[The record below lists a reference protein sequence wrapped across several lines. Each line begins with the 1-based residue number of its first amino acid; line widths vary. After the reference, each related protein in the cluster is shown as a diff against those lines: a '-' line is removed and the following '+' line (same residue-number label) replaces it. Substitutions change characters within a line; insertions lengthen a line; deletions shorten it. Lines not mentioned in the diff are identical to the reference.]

1 MYLAG
6 CEFAIRSRQ
15 LVRRPP
21 RPRRRRP
28 PPPVFHTSSTARYQ
42 IMGIQPAYRRVMAQ
56 TEPPGGG
63 CPAEVT
69 VKQETEIRIAAP
81 PAKYGPPRLGL
92 AHFHTPPTVSPA
104 LPFPAASHGLHA
116 NTTRAPASTDAV
128 STSERADMC
137 EDDPGRPSEFD
148 NSLATENMLT
158 RREGTGVALPA
169 AGDVSVDAVAD
180 LRLRSDLRVYLAPH
194 EQAASSIPAPGAPDP
209 PRSPTTTPSLEEMDP
224 APPHAVST
232 TLLDCGTRE
241 PEPAGL
247 DEEQHQPR
255 LAPPA
260 QSARPGAKQIRPLKA
275 WSETT
280 GEWNA
285 SVVSVSETP
294 GQDVQELLH
303 SCLPQTFPAI
313 ANDDTATH
321 DQEQHQPRLAPPAQS
336 ARPGAKQIRPLKA
349 WSETTGERNAS
360 VVSVSENPGQDVQ
373 ELLHSCLPQ
382 TFPAIANDDT
392 ATHDRISEA
401 PTLHDQSLDV
411 ADDPALVA
419 SAAPTSSWS
428 GFRAAAIGE
437 TSAED
442 KNSGVDNVSTDI
454 AKQPIPM
461 VPPAETVWRSDFTFE
476 GDDEEK
482 TARAWDEVAA
492 EQGRTDLNFR
502 ISSGCQPRTT
512 RSAFNKSGVAESVGQ
527 AGAAASQVPA
537 RNSSTARFLVNSRV
551 RVRFSRPKGWFAGRV
566 KTIVDPNRFEIAFD
580 DGDERT
586 VHAKHIELLEK
597 CCSTEP
603 VDAASSECMSE
614 KTNSL
619 TVTSPTCL
627 ICFENFYSEIK
638 HNSQVCMLPCQHSFC
653 AVCIEKWCSEP
664 SRSGR
669 PTCPRCRQGFASLRH
684 CPRVGIDCVVL
695 AEGSL
700 SGNGDNKCH
709 DDIVEMRSDDDM
721 HSTMLVATLDQA
733 QGRVRKSTAPKSV
746 EVRPVGAPGVSWTRY
761 NSISAAARSV
771 STSTLYVSECCR
783 SLRQSAR
790 GHEFRFVDGEKQ
802 AEEETQRPMVDNQAI
817 DSNDDDGGDDHA
829 QQKIPGKSAPPLC
842 STILSPKG
850 WLLRRSSRNQP
861 AKLAQIPDDPEKQ
874 REDWIQLVR
883 ECCATV
889 GREDNN
895 IKAYIGNAVL
905 NRQVTALG
913 ETIGD
918 VLSAARKETIG
929 EDDRDKVTKLLQTAR
944 DKIEAKDN
952 GSKAAFSAGAHIT
965 GHWIR

>member
-1 MYLAG
+1 M
-6 CEFAIRSRQ
+6 S
-15 LVRRPP
+15 
-21 RPRRRRP
+21 
-28 PPPVFHTSSTARYQ
+28 
-42 IMGIQPAYRRVMAQ
+42 IQPAYRRVMAQ

-63 CPAEVT
+63 CAEVA
-69 VKQETEIRIAAP
+69 VKQETEIRIAAT

-92 AHFHTPPTVSPA
+92 AHLHTPPTVSPA

-116 NTTRAPASTDAV
+116 NTTRAPASTDAM
-128 STSERADMC
+128 SISERADMC

-148 NSLATENMLT
+148 NSLATENVLS

-180 LRLRSDLRVYLAPH
+180 VRLRSDLRVYLAPH
-194 EQAASSIPAPGAPDP
+194 EQAASSTLAPGAPDP
-209 PRSPTTTPSLEEMDP
+209 PRSPTTTPSLEETDP

-247 DEEQHQPR
+247 EEEPHQSR

-285 SVVSVSETP
+285 VVSILSETP
-294 GQDVQELLH
+294 GQDVQELVH
-303 SCLPQTFPAI
+303 SCLPQT
-313 ANDDTATH
+313 
-321 DQEQHQPRLAPPAQS
+321 L
-336 ARPGAKQIRPLKA
+336 
-349 WSETTGERNAS
+349 
-360 VVSVSENPGQDVQ
+360 
-373 ELLHSCLPQ
+373 
-382 TFPAIANDDT
+382 PAIANDDT
-392 ATHDRISEA
+392 ATHDRLSEA
-401 PTLHDQSLDV
+401 PTLHNQPLDV

-437 TSAED
+437 TLAED
-442 KNSGVDNVSTDI
+442 KNSGVDNVSIDI

-461 VPPAETVWRSDFTFE
+461 VPPAETVWRSDFTPAELERHQHQSTLNCEESHACQQAQLTRFSSRFKGVFWDKAQQKWVTQLFRRGKQTIVFV

-482 TARAWDEVAA
+482 AARAWDEDAA

-512 RSAFNKSGVAESVGQ
+512 RSASNKSGVAELVGQ

-537 RNSSTARFLVNSRV
+537 RSSSTAHLLVNSRV
-551 RVRFSRPKGWFAGRV
+551 RVRFSHPKGWFAGRV
-566 KTIVDPNRFEIAFD
+566 KTIVDPNRFEIEFD
-580 DGDERT
+580 DGDELT
-586 VHAKHIELLEK
+586 VHSKHIELLEK
-597 CCSTEP
+597 CCSTGP

-619 TVTSPTCL
+619 TVTSTTCL
-627 ICFENFYSEIK
+627 ICLENFYSESK
-638 HNSQVCMLPCQHSFC
+638 QNSQVCMLPCQHSFC

-669 PTCPRCRQGFASLRH
+669 PTCPQCRKGFASLRH
-684 CPRVGIDCVVL
+684 CPRVAIDCVVL

-709 DDIVEMRSDDDM
+709 DDIVEMRSDDDV
-721 HSTMLVATLDQA
+721 HSTMVVATLDQA
-733 QGRVRKSTAPKSV
+733 QSRVRKSTAPKSV
-746 EVRPVGAPGVSWTRY
+746 EVRPVGALGVSWTRY
-761 NSISAAARSV
+761 NSIAAAARSV

-783 SLRQSAR
+783 SLRQSAK
-790 GHEFRFVDGEKQ
+790 GHEFRFADGGKQ
-802 AEEETQRPMVDNQAI
+802 AEEETQRPMDDNQAI
-817 DSNDDDGGDDHA
+817 DSNDDDSGDDHA
-829 QQKIPGKSAPPLC
+829 QQKIAGKSAPPLC

-861 AKLAQIPDDPEKQ
+861 AEPAQIPDDPEKQ

-883 ECCATV
+883 KCCATV
-889 GREDNN
+889 GREENN

-905 NRQVTALG
+905 NRQVAALG

-929 EDDRDKVTKLLQTAR
+929 ADDRAKVTKLLQAAR
-944 DKIEAKDN
+944 DKIEPNDN

-965 GHWIR
+965 GHWSR